1 MTGQAVA
8 PPVAG
13 RPVHDGRRAW
23 RALGW
28 AAVFVAV
35 AAWLSLVEIFWLPLR
50 MGGVLFPVSVLAAV
64 VGNLLLVGQAH
75 RFSGSRAVA
84 VLPALTW
91 LVVAVGGMIR
101 RPEGDLVLTGGG
113 ATGVVNLLF
122 LLLGVTAAAV
132 AAGRVLAGPD
142 RRRVSSGAARRPVPG
157 PAGSGSGGA
166 R

>member
-1 MTGQAVA
+1 MSGRAVA
-8 PPVAG
+8 APAAG
-13 RPVHDGRRAW
+13 RPAHNRRRVW

-28 AAVFVAV
+28 AVVFVVV

-50 MGGVLFPVSVLAAV
+50 VGGLLLPVSVLAAV
-64 VGNLLLVGQAH
+64 VGNLLLVGRAH

-91 LVVAVGGMIR
+91 LVVAVGGMMR

-132 AAGRVLAGPD
+132 AVGRALAGPD
-142 RRRVSSGAARRPVPG
+142 RRVSSGAARRPAPG

>member
-1 MTGQAVA
+1 V
-8 PPVAG
+8 
-13 RPVHDGRRAW
+13 RDGRRVW
-23 RALGW
+23 RILGW
-28 AAVFVAV
+28 AVVFLIV

-50 MGGVLFPVSVLAAV
+50 VGGVLLPLSVLAAV

-84 VLPALTW
+84 VIPALTW
-91 LVVAVGGMIR
+91 LVVAVGGMMR

-113 ATGVVNLLF
+113 AAGVVNLLF

-132 AAGRVLAGPD
+132 AVGRALAGPD
-142 RRRVSSGAARRPVPG
+142 RRRVSPGAARRPTPG
-157 PAGSGSGGA
+157 PGGSGSGGA

>member
-1 MTGQAVA
+1 MSGRAAAVPA
-8 PPVAG
+8 AG
-13 RPVHDGRRAW
+13 RPAHDRRRVW

-28 AAVFVAV
+28 AVVFIVVAG
-35 AAWLSLVEIFWLPLR
+35 WLSLVEIFWLPLR
-50 MGGVLFPVSVLAAV
+50 VGGLLLPVSVLAAV
-64 VGNLLLVGQAH
+64 VGNLLLVGQAL

-84 VLPALTW
+84 VLPALIW
-91 LVVAVGGMIR
+91 LVVAVGGMMR

-132 AAGRVLAGPD
+132 AVGRALAGPG
-142 RRRVSSGAARRPVPG
+142 RRVSSGAPRRPAPG

>member
-1 MTGQAVA
+1 M
-8 PPVAG
+8 
-13 RPVHDGRRAW
+13 RDGRRVW
-23 RALGW
+23 RILGW
-28 AAVFVAV
+28 AVVFLIV

-50 MGGVLFPVSVLAAV
+50 VGGVLLPLSVLAAV

-84 VLPALTW
+84 VIPALTW
-91 LVVAVGGMIR
+91 LVVAVGGMMR

-113 ATGVVNLLF
+113 AAGVVNLLF

-132 AAGRVLAGPD
+132 AVGRALAGPD
-142 RRRVSSGAARRPVPG
+142 RRRVSSGAARRPTPG
-157 PAGSGSGGA
+157 PGGSGSGGA

>member
-1 MTGQAVA
+1 MTGQTVV
-8 PPVAG
+8 PPARRRLV
-13 RPVHDGRRAW
+13 RDGRRVW
-23 RALGW
+23 RILGW
-28 AAVFVAV
+28 AVVFVVV

-50 MGGVLFPVSVLAAV
+50 VGDVILHVSVLAAV
-64 VGNLLLVGQAH
+64 VGNLLLVGQAQ

-91 LVVAVGGMIR
+91 LVVAVGGMMR

-132 AAGRVLAGPD
+132 AVGRALAGPD
-142 RRRVSSGAARRPVPG
+142 RPRVSSGPARRPTPG

>member
-1 MTGQAVA
+1 MSGRAVA
-8 PPVAG
+8 APAAG
-13 RPVHDGRRAW
+13 RPAHNRRRVW

-28 AAVFVAV
+28 AVVFVVV

-50 MGGVLFPVSVLAAV
+50 VGGVLLPVSVVAAV
-64 VGNLLLVGQAH
+64 VSNLLLVGQAQ

-91 LVVAVGGMIR
+91 VVVAVGGMMR

-132 AAGRVLAGPD
+132 AVGRALAGPD
-142 RRRVSSGAARRPVPG
+142 RRRVSSGAARRPTPG

>member
-1 MTGQAVA
+1 MTGQTVA
-8 PPVAG
+8 PPARR
-13 RPVHDGRRAW
+13 RPVRDGRRVW
-23 RALGW
+23 RILGW
-28 AAVFVAV
+28 AVVFLIV

-50 MGGVLFPVSVLAAV
+50 VGGVLLPLSVLAAV

-91 LVVAVGGMIR
+91 LVVAVGGMMR

-113 ATGVVNLLF
+113 AAGVVNLLF

-132 AAGRVLAGPD
+132 AVGRALAGPD
-142 RRRVSSGAARRPVPG
+142 RRRVSPGAARRPTPG
-157 PAGSGSGGA
+157 PGGSGSGGA

>member
-1 MTGQAVA
+1 M
-8 PPVAG
+8 
-13 RPVHDGRRAW
+13 RDGRRVW
-23 RALGW
+23 RILGW
-28 AAVFVAV
+28 AVVFVVV

-50 MGGVLFPVSVLAAV
+50 VGGVLLPVSVLAAV
-64 VGNLLLVGQAH
+64 VSNLLLVGQAH

-91 LVVAVGGMIR
+91 LVVAVGGMMR

-132 AAGRVLAGPD
+132 AVGRVLAGPD
-142 RRRVSSGAARRPVPG
+142 RRRVSSGAARRPAPG